1 MNESSPQ
8 QTHYDDEISLVDLA
22 KILIK
27 RWKTMAIIFIV
38 VVLGALAY
46 ALSMPRAYSYTSL
59 YGVAEQG
66 PYDALESPEALV
78 AKAQSLYIGPET
90 RELLDS
96 LGLQSLPFDTEIEN
110 PEETLLVS
118 LTSQAAET
126 QVDAVT
132 QLHEGVLT
140 RLKES
145 QQAMVERRKEALERQ
160 LQSAQA
166 TLDAAKQSDSLG
178 AAEVVAGIMGRIA
191 GLEADLIELRE
202 GEISQTAVQSL
213 KPAGTSRAL
222 ILALGIVLGGMLAVL
237 GAFLMQF
244 AGLVCKSLKED
255 A

>member
-38 VVLGALAY
+38 VVLAALAY
-46 ALSMPRAYSYTSL
+46 ALLMPRTYSYTSL

-66 PYDALESPEALV
+66 PNNPLEDPAALV
-78 AKAQSLYIGPET
+78 AKAKSLYIGPET
-90 RELLDS
+90 RELLDT
-96 LGLQSLPFDTEIEN
+96 LGLQSLPFETNIEN

-118 LTSQAAET
+118 LTSQAVESHAKT
-126 QVDAVT
+126 VT

-160 LQSAQA
+160 LQSARTA
-166 TLDAAKQSDSLG
+166 LEASKQSDSLG

-191 GLEADLIELRE
+191 GLEASLIELRE

-213 KPAGTSRAL
+213 EPTGISRAL

-237 GAFLMQF
+237 GAFFMQF
-244 AGLVCKSLKED
+244 AGLVCKSLKDE